1 MGKTGLV
8 DVGGGFRGIY
18 AAAVLDHCL
27 EEGIRFDVCIGVSA
41 GSANIVS
48 FLAGQKGRNY
58 RFYAEYG
65 KRRQYASLL
74 NFITKR
80 SFLDLDYV
88 YGTLSDAQGEDPV
101 DEVAFMADPSE
112 LVVVATDA
120 RTGGARYFTKAD
132 IRPDDYSILK
142 ASCAIPGV
150 CHPYEVDGVPYYD
163 GALADPVPV
172 RKALSMG
179 CDQVVVLLTK
189 PRDERRTS
197 DGDERMARLI
207 RRKHPQAAEALCQRA
222 RRYNEGV
229 DFAKELERDGR
240 ALIVAPDDTCDVST
254 LTRDTA
260 KLDALYAKGFADGAR
275 LAAELSQL
283 Q

>member
-18 AAAVLDHCL
+18 AAAVLDRCL

-101 DEVAFMADPSE
+101 DEAAFMADLSE

-120 RTGGARYFTKAD
+120 RTGGAQYFTKAD

-207 RRKHPQAAEALCQRA
+207 RRKHPQAAEVLCQRA

-229 DFAKELERDGR
+229 DFAKELEREGR
-240 ALIVAPDDTCDVST
+240 ALIVAPDDTCGVST

-275 LAAELSQL
+275 LAAGLSQPR
-283 Q
+283 